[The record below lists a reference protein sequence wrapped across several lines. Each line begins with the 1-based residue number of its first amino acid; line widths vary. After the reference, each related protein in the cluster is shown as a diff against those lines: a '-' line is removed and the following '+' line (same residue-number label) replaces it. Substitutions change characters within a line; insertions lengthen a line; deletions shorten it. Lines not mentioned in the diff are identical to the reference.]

1 VAREKDGVKRLAIM
15 AAAKKLFAEEGFHGA
30 SMSDLARATQLP
42 VGSLYT
48 YFDSKEA
55 LIRSIIEEGWG
66 EFFSNLG
73 DTLTTVRKPEVKL
86 AIIVY
91 RVLPSL
97 FEDVELITILLSE
110 GARYAGLEEKLEALT
125 ALIADLVLELA
136 RERGLSMA
144 FPRGQAKAALALYFL
159 GSLDTVR
166 LSKMAGLEIPASDI
180 IDFIRLS
187 IENSFR
193 VDLDPSLAGLQ
204 GHPAP

>member
-1 VAREKDGVKRLAIM
+1 MAREKDGGKRLAIM
-15 AAAKKLFAEEGFHGA
+15 AAAKKQFATEGFHGA
-30 SMSDLARATQLP
+30 SMADLARATGLP

-48 YFDSKEA
+48 YFEGKEA
-55 LIRSIIEEGWG
+55 LIRAIIEEGWG
-66 EFFSNLG
+66 GFFSNLA
-73 DTLTTVRKPEVKL
+73 DTLTAVRRPEVKL

-110 GARYAGLEEKLEALT
+110 GARFAGLEEKLEALT

-166 LSKMAGLEIPASDI
+166 LSRMAGLQIPEGDI

-187 IENSFR
+187 IENTFR
-193 VDLDPSLAGLQ
+193 IDLDPRLAGL
-204 GHPAP
+204 